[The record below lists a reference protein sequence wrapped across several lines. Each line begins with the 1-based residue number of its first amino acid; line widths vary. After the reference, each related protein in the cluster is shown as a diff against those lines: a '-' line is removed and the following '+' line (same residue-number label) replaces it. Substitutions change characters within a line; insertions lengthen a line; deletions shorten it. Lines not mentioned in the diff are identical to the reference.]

1 MSIKVPIPSFGKHVK
16 IAMVEQNLSQK
27 ELAEKIGIAASTLN
41 DVIFGRNSSVKTMER
56 VAKELRLRLK
66 WED

>member
-1 MSIKVPIPSFGKHVK
+1 MSNKIPIPSVGKRIK

-27 ELAEKIGIAASTLN
+27 ELAETIGIAASTLN

-56 VAKELRLRLK
+56 VVKELNLGHT